1 MENFNEYENPNFIQ
15 NLKNIFLK
23 LYFYFKFDFY
33 KIYKILETF
42 NLLNPPYNLT
52 KIYEILKDLE
62 NKINNKLEI
71 TKTDINISI
80 DKLKSKVKFFWEED
94 FLNYLILNDYPIGL
108 LFYNGDYN
116 LLSKGYKKIA
126 IVGSRKPETKTI
138 KFINSFF
145 EKYKYLLKD
154 FVIVSGLAVGVDAL
168 VHKLSI
174 ENNIKTIAVLGNG
187 IFYYYPAINKELQLK
202 ISKSGLLLSEYPDN
216 IKPQKYYFPYR
227 NRIIS
232 LISDI
237 VIVFQAAEK
246 SGSITTGKYAIEF
259 GKELIVPFLDFNS
272 NFNGSKKL
280 INSGG
285 KLVSTIEELANTII
299 DYFNLKNHYN
309 LNNLNNLSEKNELN
323 ELNEK
328 DNILENTIIDILK
341 EYQELSITEI
351 SQKLKEKLINNKE
364 IDLDITKIVFI
375 LSKLELDG
383 KLESK
388 YGSIYKIS

>member
-1 MENFNEYENPNFIQ
+1 MENSNNKRSVLIK

-42 NLLNPPYNLT
+42 DLLTPPYDLK
-52 KIYEILKDLE
+52 KIHDTLIDFENEMINSSEANKPEIKKINIEILKSE
-62 NKINNKLEI
+62 
-71 TKTDINISI
+71 
-80 DKLKSKVKFFWEED
+80 VKFFWEKD
-94 FLNYLILNDYPIGL
+94 FSDHLLLNNYPVGI
-108 LFYNGDYN
+108 LFYKGNYN
-116 LLSKGYKKIA
+116 LLSKNYKKIA

-145 EKYKYLLKD
+145 EKYADLLKD
-154 FVIVSGLAVGVDAL
+154 FVIVSGLAVGVDTL
-168 VHKLSI
+168 VHKHSI

-187 IFYYYPAINKELQLK
+187 IFYYYPTINKELQLK
-202 ISKSGLLLSEYPDN
+202 ISQTGLLLSEYPDN
-216 IKPQKYYFPYR
+216 TKPQKYYFPYR

-246 SGSITTGKYAIEF
+246 SGSITTGQYAIEF
-259 GKELIVPFLDFNS
+259 GKELIVPFLDFS
-272 NFNGSKKL
+272 SSFNGSKKL

-285 KLVSTIEELANTII
+285 KLISSIDELANIII
-299 DYFNLKNHYN
+299 DYFNINYSIKENHYN
-309 LNNLNNLSEKNELN
+309 LNSLNNSNF
-323 ELNEK
+323 
-328 DNILENTIIDILK
+328 IENTIIEILK
-341 EYQELSITEI
+341 EYQELSISEI
-351 SQKLKEKLINNKE
+351 SKKINEKLVNNKE
-364 IDLDITKIVFI
+364 IELDITQLVSI